1 MATAFT
7 NKTIEAFKPHES
19 RREIPDP
26 ALSGLYMV
34 VQPSGA
40 KSWALRYRY
49 AGKPKKLTLGKW
61 PILGLADARTA
72 ASEAI
77 GLLEYGSDPS
87 AAKKRAKAKRIDAV
101 LTGRD
106 TVKVIFERYAK
117 RHLSMLK
124 SGSEVKRRLEVE
136 FLPDFGD
143 CDIGEVTKRNIIEI
157 LEEIAD
163 SGRGT
168 TANRVRSYLSGFFNW
183 CVARDLISVSP
194 VQGVK
199 KVAKENARTRYLSD
213 DEIRWFWLACERAG
227 YPWSHAGRT
236 LLLTGQRLG
245 EVLGMN
251 DGELF
256 GNIWKLP
263 ADRTKNGRQH
273 DVPLA
278 QAVQDIL
285 NDIVRVE
292 SRARL
297 VFTTT
302 GNTPVSGHFKARNR
316 LARFMKEIATAERGE
331 AVEIERWNLHDLRRT
346 AATNMARLGIPVRV
360 TEAALNHVS
369 GTGGGIVAV
378 YQRHDFADE
387 KRAAMDA
394 WARFVADLVTDQAD
408 KVVQLAGGGR

>member
-1 MATAFT
+1 MAKAFT

-26 ALSGLYMV
+26 ALSGLYML

-49 AGKPKKLTLGKW
+49 AGKTKKLTLGKW
-61 PILGLADARTA
+61 PILGLADARAA
-72 ASEAI
+72 ASDAI

-87 AAKKRAKAKRIDAV
+87 AAKKRAKANRIDAEI
-101 LTGRD
+101 TGRD
-106 TVKVIFERYAK
+106 TVKVIFDRYAERY
-117 RHLSMLK
+117 LSKLK
-124 SGSEVKRRLEVE
+124 TGNQVKRSMERE

-143 CDIGEVTKRNIIEI
+143 CDIGEVTKRDVIDIIE
-157 LEEIAD
+157 EIFH
-163 SGRGT
+163 SGRET
-168 TANRVRSYLSGFFNW
+168 LSNRVRSYLSGFFNW
-183 CVARDLISVSP
+183 CLARDLISVSP
-194 VQGVK
+194 VQGVPK
-199 KVAKENARTRYLSD
+199 FATETARTRYLSD

-227 YPWSHAGRT
+227 YPWKQAGQT

-251 DGELF
+251 DGELY

-273 DVPLA
+273 DVPLS

-285 NDIVRVE
+285 NDIVRVD
-292 SRARL
+292 SPARL

-316 LARFMKEIATAERGE
+316 LARFMKEIATVERGE
-331 AVEIERWNLHDLRRT
+331 EVEIEHWNLHDLRRT
-346 AATNMARLGIPVRV
+346 AATNMARLSIPVRV

-378 YQRHDFADE
+378 YQRHDYADE
-387 KRAAMDA
+387 KRGAMDA
-394 WARFVADLVTDQAD
+394 WARFVADLVTDGPDSVLQSD
-408 KVVQLAGGGR
+408 L

>member
-1 MATAFT
+1 MAKAFT

-19 RREIPDP
+19 RREISDP

-61 PILGLADARTA
+61 PILGLADARAA
-72 ASEAI
+72 ASEAM

-87 AAKKRAKAKRIDAV
+87 AAKKRAKASRIDAEI
-101 LTGRD
+101 TGRD
-106 TVKVIFERYAK
+106 TVKVIFDRFTE
-117 RHLSMLK
+117 RHLSTLKRGDENKRML
-124 SGSEVKRRLEVE
+124 ERE
-136 FLPDFGD
+136 FIPDFGD
-143 CDIGEVTKRNIIEI
+143 FDIGEVTRRDIIDLI
-157 LEEIAD
+157 EEVFL
-163 SGRGT
+163 SGRHT
-168 TANRVRSYLSGFFNW
+168 TSNRLRSYLSGFFNW
-183 CVARDLISVSP
+183 CVAREIIPFSP
-194 VQGVK
+194 VQGVPK
-199 KVAKENARTRYLSD
+199 FAKENPRTRYLSD

-227 YPWSHAGRT
+227 YPWKQAGQT

-251 DGELF
+251 DGELC

-263 ADRTKNGRQH
+263 ADRTKNGHQH
-273 DVPLA
+273 DVPLS
-278 QAVQDIL
+278 QTVQDIID
-285 NDIVRVE
+285 DIVRVE
-292 SRARL
+292 SREGL

-331 AVEIERWNLHDLRRT
+331 EVEIEHWNLHDLRRT
-346 AATNMARLGIPVRV
+346 AATNMARLSIPVRV

-387 KRAAMDA
+387 KRGAMDT
-394 WARFVADLVTDQAD
+394 WSRFVSDLVADQAD
-408 KVVQLAGGGR
+408 NVVQLAGGGR

>member
-1 MATAFT
+1 MAKAFT

-40 KSWALRYRY
+40 KSRALRYRY
-49 AGKPKKLTLGKW
+49 AGKTKKLTLGKW
-61 PILGLADARTA
+61 PILGLADARAA

-87 AAKKRAKAKRIDAV
+87 AAKKRAKANRIDAEI
-101 LTGRD
+101 TGRD
-106 TVKVIFERYAK
+106 TVKVIFDRYAERY
-117 RHLSMLK
+117 LSKLK
-124 SGSEVKRRLEVE
+124 TGNQVKRSMERE

-143 CDIGEVTKRNIIEI
+143 CDIGEVTKRDIIDIIE
-157 LEEIAD
+157 EIFH
-163 SGRGT
+163 SGRET
-168 TANRVRSYLSGFFNW
+168 LSNRVRSYLSGFFNW

-194 VQGVK
+194 VQGVPK
-199 KVAKENARTRYLSD
+199 FATENARTRYLSD
-213 DEIRWFWLACERAG
+213 DEIRWFWLACEHAG
-227 YPWSHAGRT
+227 YPWKQAGQT

-251 DGELF
+251 DGELY

-273 DVPLA
+273 DVPLS

-331 AVEIERWNLHDLRRT
+331 EVEIEHWNLHDLRRT

-387 KRAAMDA
+387 KRGAMDA

-408 KVVQLAGGGR
+408 NVVQLAGSAR